1 MNKGFLGTASLAIAA
16 VLAAPAIAHDRVGP
30 VPLTAAAGEAAGD
43 VDEASL
49 KALTFGKWGVDLDA
63 RDTSVKPGDDF
74 DKYANGAWF
83 ARTEIPSDQSSAG
96 VGFDVYNLTQRQLR
110 DVVAGAP
117 ATSQVGGLYQ
127 SFMDEA
133 RVDALGDAPLKAD
146 IAAVAAI
153 GDKSAMAR
161 FMGAT
166 QAGFGSTIVGG
177 GPYADT
183 ADPTVNVL
191 WLGQAGIG
199 LPDRDYYLTDRF
211 KPQRDAYRAYIARTM
226 KMVGNADPEKAAD
239 AIMAFETEIAKV
251 SWTVA
256 DRRDVGKINNP
267 MSSDELTA
275 YAPGLDWSAWLA
287 GAGIAPQK
295 RMIVTEK
302 TAIRDIAALFG
313 ATPLDTIKLWQTFH
327 VADDAAP
334 YLAKPFVDSRFEY
347 SKALSGVSEL
357 RPRWKRGLTL
367 VDGSLGELVG
377 ETYSAKYFP
386 ASAKAKMEMLVT
398 NLKLAMGDRIRT
410 SSWMAAPTKE
420 AALAKL
426 TKMDVMV
433 GYPDKWRDYSAL
445 KIDPTDLYGNV
456 KRSSVFEYAYAL
468 GDLNK
473 PVDRKK
479 WAMNPQEVNAYN
491 GGLENKIV
499 FPAGILQA
507 PYFSESVD
515 DAVNYGAIGAVIG
528 HEIIH
533 GFDDQGRKI
542 DAEGAVRDWWTPEDA
557 AKFDAAAKAFGAQYA
572 TYEAAPGS
580 FINPDLTMGENIA
593 DLAGLEV
600 AYDAY
605 RRSLGG
611 KPAPVIDGLTGD
623 QRFFLAFA
631 QAWRSKQREDAIKQ
645 QVASQP
651 HSPARW
657 RIIGPVRNVDA
668 WYKAFNIQAGAKYYL
683 KPEERTKIW

>member
-16 VLAAPAIAHDRVGP
+16 VLAEPGIAHDRVGP

-153 GDKSAMAR
+153 ADKSAMAR

-166 QAGFGSTIVGG
+166 QAGFGSTVVGG

-287 GAGIAPQK
+287 GAGIAP
-295 RMIVTEK
+295 
-302 TAIRDIAALFG
+302 
-313 ATPLDTIKLWQTFH
+313 P
-327 VADDAAP
+327 DAH
-334 YLAKPFVDSRFEY
+334 
-347 SKALSGVSEL
+347 
-357 RPRWKRGLTL
+357 
-367 VDGSLGELVG
+367 
-377 ETYSAKYFP
+377 
-386 ASAKAKMEMLVT
+386 
-398 NLKLAMGDRIRT
+398 
-410 SSWMAAPTKE
+410 
-420 AALAKL
+420 
-426 TKMDVMV
+426 
-433 GYPDKWRDYSAL
+433 
-445 KIDPTDLYGNV
+445 
-456 KRSSVFEYAYAL
+456 
-468 GDLNK
+468 
-473 PVDRKK
+473 
-479 WAMNPQEVNAYN
+479 NA
-491 GGLENKIV
+491 
-499 FPAGILQA
+499 
-507 PYFSESVD
+507 
-515 DAVNYGAIGAVIG
+515 
-528 HEIIH
+528 
-533 GFDDQGRKI
+533 
-542 DAEGAVRDWWTPEDA
+542 
-557 AKFDAAAKAFGAQYA
+557 
-572 TYEAAPGS
+572 
-580 FINPDLTMGENIA
+580 
-593 DLAGLEV
+593 
-600 AYDAY
+600 
-605 RRSLGG
+605 
-611 KPAPVIDGLTGD
+611 
-623 QRFFLAFA
+623 
-631 QAWRSKQREDAIKQ
+631 
-645 QVASQP
+645 
-651 HSPARW
+651 
-657 RIIGPVRNVDA
+657 
-668 WYKAFNIQAGAKYYL
+668 
-683 KPEERTKIW
+683 